1 LTETARSVGN
11 GAAEVVRVSEP
22 LGKTNRE
29 REKQR
34 EEEIR
39 GEEEELGEG
48 GLLLHATTARQGGD
62 ERVEGDPGNG
72 ARSLEQRKTTAT
84 FLQVTPCLFLF
95 PFIRVLFYLFFC
107 FLIKTCSKIII

>member
-1 LTETARSVGN
+1 MARSADN
-11 GAAEVVRVSEP
+11 GAAEVVRVSD
-22 LGKTNRE
+22 LSAKRIE

-48 GLLLHATTARQGGD
+48 GLLLHATTARQGVD

-72 ARSLEQRKTTAT
+72 ARSLEQDDRDA
-84 FLQVTPCLFLF
+84 FAGNPLHFSF
-95 PFIRVLFYLFFC
+95 SFYSSP
-107 FLIKTCSKIII
+107 FLICFSVF